1 MITADWRPF
10 AFIKMAKRAFFFGWC
25 FTSKSIIA
33 VCHVTSLQISY
44 FGLVTTKQYSPLQN
58 LQSQEIG

>member
-1 MITADWRPF
+1 MKCRNVQIFLAGGLQVT
-10 AFIKMAKRAFFFGWC
+10 GL
-25 FTSKSIIA
+25 IA
-33 VCHVTSLQISY
+33 VCHVTSLHISY